1 MSREDLAAYMES
13 LVLEYYHSGQT
24 RKAFAAA
31 HGISL
36 EKLIY
41 WIKKMS
47 KSGKLP
53 KTGGKAPRRSG
64 SNFVPL
70 KLGMASSSRD
80 QLLILLPSGV
90 EIQIPL

>member
-1 MSREDLAAYMES
+1 MSREDLTAHMES
-13 LVLEYYHSGQT
+13 LVLEYYQSDQT

-53 KTGGKAPRRSG
+53 KTADKPPIRSG
-64 SNFVPL
+64 GNTIRCKFTQKENDGFFVL
-70 KLGMASSSRD
+70 VKFKT
-80 QLLILLPSGV
+80 
-90 EIQIPL
+90 